1 MQKIP
6 FLQYMLA
13 VLEKEKGYTK
23 QTNKQT
29 KIQPT
34 TSCWTCLKPGCPQG
48 GTGTEISRGFGDLP
62 A

>member
-29 KIQPT
+29 KIQKHFQK
-34 TSCWTCLKPGCPQG
+34 LQK
-48 GTGTEISRGFGDLP
+48 ISKTIKLG
-62 A
+62 